1 MAAPTC
7 SINCEKTFITESCK
21 RDDEEREREVMEK
34 REGERGDEE
43 REGSNGEKRG

>member
-1 MAAPTC
+1 MAIPML
-7 SINCEKTFITESCK
+7 NQLREDFITESCK